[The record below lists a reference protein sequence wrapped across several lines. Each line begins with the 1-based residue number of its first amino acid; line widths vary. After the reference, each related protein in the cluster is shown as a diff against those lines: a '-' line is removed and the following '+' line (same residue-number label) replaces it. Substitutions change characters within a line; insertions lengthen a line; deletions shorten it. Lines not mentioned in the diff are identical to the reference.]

1 MERLVRLPA
10 AALLLLGGFVHLQVW
25 QDGYR
30 AIPNIGPLFLVNVA
44 ASTLIAV
51 ALVLRPSRWVAVL
64 GVGLAL
70 ASLSALVMSRT
81 VGLLG
86 FTERVW
92 TDDAFRTVAAEVGA
106 TVAIALLF
114 VVKQAAQRLADPAEL
129 ATVRR

>member
-10 AALLLLGGFVHLQVW
+10 ATLLLVGGFVHLQLW

-30 AIPNIGPLFLVNVA
+30 AIPNIGPLFLVNVV
-44 ASTLIAV
+44 ASALIAAAV
-51 ALVLRPSRWVAVL
+51 VLRPSRWIAVL

-70 ASLSALVMSRT
+70 ASVSALVMSRT

-86 FTERVW
+86 FTERGW

-106 TVAIALLF
+106 IVAIAL
-114 VVKQAAQRLADPAEL
+114 VVVVNRGTQRLAL
-129 ATVRR
+129 RRS